1 MQADSDFWEKKTVI
15 PRKTPTGIPEY
26 ICGISWDISSNEFQN
41 KEFGW
46 TKGSNQLAS
55 HVPN

>member
-1 MQADSDFWEKKTVI
+1 MLILISKKKMVI
-15 PRKTPTGIPEY
+15 PRKTLTGIPEY
-26 ICGISWDISSNEFQN
+26 ICGISWDISSNEFQK

-46 TKGSNQLAS
+46 TKSSNQLAS